1 MLVISR
7 VSLSLNLQLYVL
19 SIFLAAVSKHLENF
33 PHVMIIGGHLYMHQ
47 YILPTEERRV
57 LTNVGW
63 FFDFVITSSPVVFFF
78 SFLKIEEM
86 KPWF

>member
-1 MLVISR
+1 
-7 VSLSLNLQLYVL
+7 
-19 SIFLAAVSKHLENF
+19 
-33 PHVMIIGGHLYMHQ
+33 MIIGGHLYMHQ